1 MRVCAAL
8 VLALGMAVP
17 FSGRASAHHSFAG
30 MFDNAVAVNLSGVVT
45 SVEMVNPH
53 SFIYLDVT
61 TDGAV
66 ERWALEGP
74 GPTQVYRRGFD
85 AAFIKPGDRLAVC
98 GYLARADVSP
108 TTREPATGKPART
121 LSAAVLM
128 TADRG
133 RFAWSNYRQG
143 KCGLDQ

>member
-1 MRVCAAL
+1 MRVYATV
-8 VLALGMAVP
+8 VLAMAVLSP
-17 FSGRASAHHSFAG
+17 GRVIAHHSFAG
-30 MFDNAVAVNLSGVVT
+30 MFDNSVVVNLSGVVT

-61 TDGAV
+61 TAGAV

-74 GPTQVYRRGFD
+74 GPTQVYRRGLG
-85 AAFIKPGDRLAVC
+85 AEFIKPGDGLAVC

-108 TTREPATGKPART
+108 TKREPATGKPART
-121 LSAAVLM
+121 LSAAVLS

>member
-1 MRVCAAL
+1 MRVYAAV
-8 VLALGMAVP
+8 VLAMGMAVLS
-17 FSGRASAHHSFAG
+17 SGRVIAHHSFAG
-30 MFDNAVAVNLSGVVT
+30 MFDNSAAVNLSGVVT

-61 TDGAV
+61 TDGAG

-74 GPTQVYRRGFD
+74 GPTQAYRRGFD
-85 AAFIKPGDRLAVC
+85 AASIKPGDGLAVC
-98 GYLARADVSP
+98 GYLARSDVSP
-108 TTREPATGKPART
+108 TRRESATGKPART

-128 TADRG
+128 TIDRG